1 MKKDY
6 QIPEVELISL
16 TAREN
21 VTSGDNSIWKAALA
35 AVFLINPCAAKSR
48 T

>member
-21 VTSGDNSIWKAALA
+21 VTSGDNVDMEGSVGSS
-35 AVFLINPCAAKSR
+35 VFD
-48 T
+48 